1 MGGWGFWAM
10 EGMGERERGEGM
22 EVRGKVVMLRLC
34 GRTWD
39 LA

>member
-10 EGMGERERGEGM
+10 EGQGEEREVVGTRVREGL
-22 EVRGKVVMLRLC
+22 VMLRLC

-39 LA
+39 LG